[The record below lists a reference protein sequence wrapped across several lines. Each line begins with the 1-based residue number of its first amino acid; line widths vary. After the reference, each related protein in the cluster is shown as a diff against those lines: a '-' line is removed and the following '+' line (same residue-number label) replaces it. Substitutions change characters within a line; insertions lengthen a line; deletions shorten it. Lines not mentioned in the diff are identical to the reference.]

1 MRANL
6 SFQSR
11 KTMRNAERE
20 HVRRMRSNAWKSTAG
35 RWRSN
40 LALNVF
46 ETVHEAVMGEDDF
59 GGNVSGVRFV
69 DNVAAGDFTDEF
81 IRIASPEL
89 NIQTVALSI
98 NIADADHSVFDFHQ
112 KIAIARFPAAGK
124 LQFVAKYDLPV
135 RVDRDF
141 DSETSSGD
149 F

>member
-1 MRANL
+1 
-6 SFQSR
+6 
-11 KTMRNAERE
+11 MRNAERE

-59 GGNVSGVRFV
+59 GGNVGGVRLV
-69 DNVAAGDFTDEF
+69 DKIAARYFANQPV
-81 IRIASPEL
+81 RITPAKFD
-89 NIQTVALSI
+89 IQLMPGAV
-98 NIADADHSVFDFHQ
+98 NPADANHSVFDFHQ
-112 KIAIARFPAAGK
+112 KISVARFPSAGEF
-124 LQFVAKYDLPV
+124 QPIAKHDLPV